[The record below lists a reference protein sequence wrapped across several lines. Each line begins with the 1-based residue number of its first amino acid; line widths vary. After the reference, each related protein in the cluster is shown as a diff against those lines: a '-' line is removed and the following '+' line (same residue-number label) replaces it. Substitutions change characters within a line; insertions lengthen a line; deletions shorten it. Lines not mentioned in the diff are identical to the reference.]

1 MEQWQPRLTAR
12 RMMRDE
18 YQKIREMYH
27 NIGRDGEWLT
37 EMTEDEMDDAG
48 EWWGLYCDEAP
59 VLCCAVA
66 RPDRSVMQ
74 IRALCGAQRTLHK
87 RYASGAEYFWLP
99 PAFLQSAGAFAGAFY
114 GFLQRRYQGRGIAAL
129 AVKTGAPLV
138 HAFFAARFQMI
149 AVRPLQSLRPHYLF
163 AQTSFPF
170 SSECRIIKE
179 SETLELSRALENGGI
194 GVGLFY
200 RENSR
205 GICVVPVEER
215 KTPPLF

>member
-1 MEQWQPRLTAR
+1 MEQWQPRLTAQR
-12 RMMRDE
+12 IMRSE
-18 YQKIREMYH
+18 YDSIRQMYK
-27 NIGRDGEWLT
+27 NMGRDGEWLT
-37 EMTEDEMDDAG
+37 EMSTDEMEEAG
-48 EWWGLYCDEAP
+48 DWWGLYCEEEL

-74 IRALCGAQRTLHK
+74 IRALCGAQKTLNR
-87 RYASGAEYFWLP
+87 RYSIGTEYFWLP
-99 PAFLQSAGAFAGAFY
+99 PAFAERAGAFAAAFY
-114 GFLQRRYQGRGIAAL
+114 GFLQRRYPGKGIAAL

-138 HAFFAARFQMI
+138 HAFFAARFQLI

-200 RENSR
+200 REKSR
-205 GICVVPVEER
+205 GICVAALHDDSKRQE
-215 KTPPLF
+215 